1 MGDERELPTPDE
13 PIEADKKRLMDRVVP
28 ELVKR
33 LLEGAVERG
42 VERLVDTPEN
52 VRNFVGDLK
61 LPKEVLHYLYT
72 QIDETKNG
80 LYRVVAKEIRDV
92 LEHTQFAEELTKVL
106 TKLSFE
112 IKTEIRFVPSSA
124 AKTEPSA
131 NEDDEGEADEP
142 GESNPDAPA
151 RVGLPKPEI
160 RARVS
165 MKDRSKEHRR
175 DRRRREGT

>member
-1 MGDERELPTPDE
+1 MGDEHELPTPDE
-13 PIEADKKRLMDRVVP
+13 PIEADKKRLMDRAVP
-28 ELVKR
+28 ELIKR

-52 VRNFVGDLK
+52 VRNFVGELK

-112 IKTEIRFVPSSA
+112 IKTEIRFVPSSKQEPTDREGDSDEQGAPKKDASA
-124 AKTEPSA
+124 AAGFP
-131 NEDDEGEADEP
+131 
-142 GESNPDAPA
+142 
-151 RVGLPKPEI
+151 RPE
-160 RARVS
+160 VS
-165 MKDRSKEHRR
+165 SQVTVKDRSKDHRR
-175 DRRRREGT
+175 DRRRREEP